1 METAEINCVYASK
14 PVLTFVKRLNQK
26 LEHVEQEVVDI
37 RKELKQ
43 LRKSVKIEVLPQT
56 AEEKRAERLERMRLQ
71 KEKLRPIVAEVFERM
86 GIRGK
91 PIGAENVQ
99 KMIAACGIKP
109 EDNEFSRGIIEMRE
123 E

>member
-1 METAEINCVYASK
+1 METTEIN
-14 PVLTFVKRLNQK
+14 TFVKRLNQR

-37 RKELKQ
+37 RQQLQQVKEMT
-43 LRKSVKIEVLPQT
+43 KIADGTSDTKHLSL
-56 AEEKRAERLERMRLQ
+56 LERSRQ
-71 KEKLRPIVAEVFERM
+71 RKEKQRQAFAKLFEKM
-86 GIRGK
+86 GIHGE

-109 EDNEFSRGIIEMRE
+109 EDNEFSRGIIAMRE

>member
-1 METAEINCVYASK
+1 MAMEATEIN
-14 PVLTFVKRLNQK
+14 TFVKRLNQK
-26 LEHVEQEVVDI
+26 LEHVEQEVVNI
-37 RKELKQ
+37 RRELKQ
-43 LRKSVKIEVLPQT
+43 LRESVKIEVLPQT
-56 AEEKRAERLERMRLQ
+56 AEEKYVNRLERMRLK
-71 KEKLRPIVAEVFERM
+71 KEKLQPIVDEVFKKM
-86 GIRGK
+86 GIHGE

>member
-1 METAEINCVYASK
+1 MEATEINIFAE
-14 PVLTFVKRLNQK
+14 RLNQK
-26 LEHVEQEVVDI
+26 LEHVEREVADM
-37 RKELKQ
+37 RRQLQQ
-43 LRKSVKIEVLPQT
+43 LRESIKIEVLPQ
-56 AEEKRAERLERMRLQ
+56 AVEEKRAERLARVRLQ

-86 GIRGK
+86 SIRGE

>member
-1 METAEINCVYASK
+1 METTEIS
-14 PVLTFVKRLNQK
+14 TFVKRLNQK

-37 RKELKQ
+37 RRELKQ
-43 LRKSVKIEVLPQT
+43 LRKSVKIEILPQNV
-56 AEEKRAERLERMRLQ
+56 EEKRAERLARVRLQ
-71 KEKLRPIVAEVFERM
+71 KEKLRPIVAEVFEKM
-86 GIRGK
+86 GIRGE

>member
-1 METAEINCVYASK
+1 MEAMGVNTSIEKV
-14 PVLTFVKRLNQK
+14 NQK
-26 LEHVEQEVVDI
+26 LEHVEQEVMDI
-37 RKELKQ
+37 RQQLKQ
-43 LRKSVKIEVLPQT
+43 LRESVTIEVISQT
-56 AEEKRAERLERMRLQ
+56 AEEKRAERLARVRLQ
-71 KEKLRPIVAEVFERM
+71 KEKLRPIIAEVFERM
-86 GIRGK
+86 GIRGE

>member
-1 METAEINCVYASK
+1 METTNINS
-14 PVLTFVKRLNQK
+14 LVKKFTRK
-26 LEHVEQEVVDI
+26 LEHVEQEVADI
-37 RKELKQ
+37 QRQ
-43 LRKSVKIEVLPQT
+43 LRQFKKPVKTEVPPQT
-56 AEEKRAERLERMRLQ
+56 IEEKRAERLARVRLQ
-71 KEKLRPIVAEVFERM
+71 KEKLRPIIAEVFKRM
-86 GIRGK
+86 GIRGE

>member
-1 METAEINCVYASK
+1 M
-14 PVLTFVKRLNQK
+14 
-26 LEHVEQEVVDI
+26 
-37 RKELKQ
+37 KQ
-43 LRKSVKIEVLPQT
+43 LRESLKIEVLPQT

-91 PIGAENVQ
+91 PIGTENVQ